1 MLYVCFVALI
11 LSMLLISFTPMRFKW
26 LLTCVVLLF
35 VAIIGILEISK
46 NAENARNEEARKS
59 AELQRLT
66 KEFDE
71 LRAINAKTR
80 ERLGIP
86 NPPESVSQPQTY
98 SEIIIKYE

>member
-1 MLYVCFVALI
+1 MLTICFVALI

-26 LLTCVVLLF
+26 LLTCAVLLF
-35 VAIIGILEISK
+35 VAAIGILEISK
-46 NAENARNEEARKS
+46 SVGHAQAEEARKS

-86 NPPESVSQPQTY
+86 NPPVSASQPQTY